1 MTDKESMW
9 SVTEITRAIRQLLE
23 NAIQPFWVE
32 GEVSNLTVHRSG
44 HVYFSIKDAKA
55 QISCVYFSGAQA
67 AREMKLQ
74 DGMAVEIFGSVS
86 FFEPMGRSQV
96 LVQQL
101 RPKGMGDLQKKFE
114 ALKSKLHAE
123 GLFDESNK
131 ILMPVFPQRIGLITS
146 PDGAAVRDFL
156 QVLNRRFPGLEV
168 FLLPVPVQGKG
179 SAQKIA
185 AAIHS
190 CNLMDLADVI
200 VITRGGGSIEDLWAF
215 NEEIVARAIAYSFI
229 PIISGVGHEVD
240 FTIADFCAD
249 LRAPTPS
256 AAAEL
261 VIRSRRDFLDQVKT
275 LDKRLSNQYNLAK
288 YEAQRK
294 LDLLR
299 HRLQMLHPERRIQI
313 DYQKLDLLQ
322 TRLRAAI
329 SKNFQLSVARLQQAN
344 YSLRLLQPKHELLKA
359 NERLVNLRRRL
370 VHAHKHELSIK
381 NEAYHHWLQGLELL
395 NPQRTLE
402 RGYSIVTRVSGELIK
417 SKNDVQLGEHLNLH
431 LADGDI
437 LVKTELEEG

>member
-1 MTDKESMW
+1 MAEKVSMW
-9 SVTEITRAIRQLLE
+9 SVTEITRAIKQLLE
-23 NAIQPFWVE
+23 NAIQAFWVE

-67 AREMKLQ
+67 AREMNLQ

-114 ALKSKLHAE
+114 ELKARLHAE
-123 GLFDESNK
+123 GLFDECNK
-131 ILMPVFPQRIGLITS
+131 RSLPMFPGRIGLITS

-156 QVLNRRFPGLEV
+156 QVLNRRFLGLEV
-168 FLLPVPVQGKG
+168 FVLPVPVQGKG
-179 SAQKIA
+179 AAQKIA
-185 AAIHS
+185 SAIHS

-200 VITRGGGSIEDLWAF
+200 VVTRGGGSIEDLWAF
-215 NEEIVARAIAYSFI
+215 NEEVVARAIGDSFI

-261 VIRSRRDFLDQVKT
+261 VIRSRRDFEDQVGA
-275 LDKRLSNQYNLAK
+275 LEKRLMNQYSLAK

-294 LDLLR
+294 LDRLR
-299 HRLQMLHPERRIQI
+299 HRLQVLHPERRIQI

-329 SKNFQLSVARLQQAN
+329 AKNFQVLVTRLEQAN
-344 YSLRLLQPKHELLKA
+344 HGLRLLQPKNELLKA
-359 NERLVNLRRRL
+359 HERLLNLRRRL
-370 VHAHKHELSIK
+370 VHTHKHELSIK
-381 NEAYHHWLQGLELL
+381 TEAYHHWVQGLELL

-417 SKNDVQLGEHLNLH
+417 SKNEVELDEPLKVHFS
-431 LADGDI
+431 DGDI
-437 LVKTELEEG
+437 LVKREQEEG

>member
-1 MTDKESMW
+1 MEEKESMW
-9 SVTEITRAIRQLLE
+9 SVSAITRAIRQLLE
-23 NAIQPFWVE
+23 NAIQAFWVE

-67 AREMKLQ
+67 ARDMQLQ

-86 FFEPMGRSQV
+86 FFEPMGRSQI

-114 ALKSKLHAE
+114 ELKNKLHAE

-131 ILMPVFPQRIGLITS
+131 KSLPVFPQRIGLITS

-156 QVLNRRFPGLEV
+156 QVLNRRFPGLEI
-168 FLLPVPVQGKG
+168 FILPVPVQGKG

-185 AAIHS
+185 SAIHS

-200 VITRGGGSIEDLWAF
+200 IVTRGGGSIEDLWAF
-215 NEEIVARAIAYSFI
+215 NEEVVARAIADSFI

-261 VIRSRRDFLDQVKT
+261 VIRSRRDFLDQVGA
-275 LDKRLSNQYNLAK
+275 LEKRLINQYNLAK
-288 YEAQRK
+288 YEAHRK
-294 LDLLR
+294 LESLR
-299 HRLQMLHPERRIQI
+299 HRLQILHPERRIQM

-322 TRLRAAI
+322 TRLRSAI
-329 SKNFQLSVARLQQAN
+329 AKNFQVSVTRLQQAKS
-344 YSLRLLQPKHELLKA
+344 SLRLLQPKNELLKA
-359 NERLVNLRRRL
+359 HERLVNLRRRL

-381 NEAYHHWLQGLELL
+381 SEAYHHWLQGLELL

-402 RGYSIVTRVSGELIK
+402 HGYSIVTRASGELIR
-417 SKNDVQLGEHLNLH
+417 SKNEVQVGERLKLH

-437 LVKTELEEG
+437 LVKTEEEG

>member
-1 MTDKESMW
+1 
-9 SVTEITRAIRQLLE
+9 
-23 NAIQPFWVE
+23 
-32 GEVSNLTVHRSG
+32 
-44 HVYFSIKDAKA
+44 
-55 QISCVYFSGAQA
+55 
-67 AREMKLQ
+67 
-74 DGMAVEIFGSVS
+74 
-86 FFEPMGRSQV
+86 
-96 LVQQL
+96 
-101 RPKGMGDLQKKFE
+101 
-114 ALKSKLHAE
+114 
-123 GLFDESNK
+123 
-131 ILMPVFPQRIGLITS
+131 
-146 PDGAAVRDFL
+146 
-156 QVLNRRFPGLEV
+156 
-168 FLLPVPVQGKG
+168 
-179 SAQKIA
+179 
-185 AAIHS
+185 
-190 CNLMDLADVI
+190 MDLADVI

-294 LDLLR
+294 LDRLR

-329 SKNFQLSVARLQQAN
+329 SKNFQLSVTRLQQAN

-417 SKNDVQLGEHLNLH
+417 SKNDVQLGEHLKLH